1 MKKMLVRICC
11 LLVAGIVV
19 IGGLIVSNEDLHRN
33 IASVLDVG
41 SCMVMSRAV
50 SHTVEERIE
59 AIEKKK
65 PWLKTLAKG
74 AEGHARIL
82 VFKKERMLE
91 VSAPGWRDSVRK
103 YPMTGFSGAL
113 GPKLKE
119 GDGQIP
125 EGVYGVEYLNP
136 NSRFYLSLKV
146 SYPNSFDREKARC
159 DGRKDLG
166 GDIMIHGKNVTIGC
180 VPVGDDAIEDIFYL
194 VHSAGIQNTTVVI
207 SPYDM
212 RQGRKPELENSS
224 VPWYGELLDV
234 IEKEIGTD

>member
-1 MKKMLVRICC
+1 MIAVS
-11 LLVAGIVV
+11 A
-19 IGGLIVSNEDLHRN
+19 LILANENLRRK
-33 IASVLDVG
+33 IASMLDVG
-41 SCMVMSRAV
+41 VCMATSRFCP
-50 SHTVEERIE
+50 HTITIDERIA

-65 PWLKTLAKG
+65 PWLASKSVQSGG
-74 AEGHARIL
+74 ALRIF
-82 VFKKERMLE
+82 VFKSERVVELA
-91 VSAPGWRDSVRK
+91 APGWESPIR
-103 YPMTGFSGAL
+103 YQMTGFSGTL
-113 GPKLKE
+113 GPKLQE
-119 GDGQIP
+119 CDGQMP

-166 GDIMIHGKNVTIGC
+166 GDIMIHGNNVTIGC

-194 VHSAGIQNTTVVI
+194 VYSAGIQNTTVVI